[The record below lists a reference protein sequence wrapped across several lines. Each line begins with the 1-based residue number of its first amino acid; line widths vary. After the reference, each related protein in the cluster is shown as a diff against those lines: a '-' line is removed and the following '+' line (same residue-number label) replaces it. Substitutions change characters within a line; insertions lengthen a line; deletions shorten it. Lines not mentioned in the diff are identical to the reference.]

1 MMKGYF
7 SKGEWLLWSGSVAL
21 VLLSYWVFAGSSLLT
36 LLASLIGV
44 TSLIFNAKGNPFGQ
58 LLMVIFSLMY
68 GIISYSLAYYGEMI
82 TYLGMTM
89 PMALFALMAW
99 LRNPYQGNR
108 AEVRVNTISRREIRL
123 MWMAAMVVT
132 FGFYF
137 ILAAF
142 GTSHIIPSTLS
153 VTTSFVAVYLTFR
166 RSPYFA
172 LAYAANDMVLILLWT
187 LASIEETRYMSV
199 VVCFIAFLFNDV
211 YGYVSWQ
218 RMHKRQTAQE
228 KRRPG

>member
-58 LLMVIFSLMY
+58 LLI
-68 GIISYSLAYYGEMI
+68 
-82 TYLGMTM
+82 
-89 PMALFALMAW
+89 
-99 LRNPYQGNR
+99 
-108 AEVRVNTISRREIRL
+108 
-123 MWMAAMVVT
+123 
-132 FGFYF
+132 
-137 ILAAF
+137 
-142 GTSHIIPSTLS
+142 
-153 VTTSFVAVYLTFR
+153 
-166 RSPYFA
+166 
-172 LAYAANDMVLILLWT
+172 
-187 LASIEETRYMSV
+187 
-199 VVCFIAFLFNDV
+199 V